1 MRVHLALAA
10 AVVAAGIWLSL
21 SVGDWAVLA
30 LTIAGVWVAEL
41 FNTAIEAVVDL
52 ASPEQHHLA
61 RTAKDV
67 AAAAVLAMSAAAAV
81 VGLLILG
88 PAVWDRMSP

>member
-1 MRVHLALAA
+1 
-10 AVVAAGIWLSL
+10 
-21 SVGDWAVLA
+21 VGDWAVLA

-81 VGLLILG
+81 VGLLILS